1 MGSLDR
7 PNALAAHIDSHLMQI
22 ENDDFDL
29 EDSYKAHSPSL
40 MQNIKGWTR
49 KRYIAD
55 SCTHLNP
62 EQRE

>member
-7 PNALAAHIDSHLMQI
+7 PNALAAHIDSYLMQI

-49 KRYIAD
+49 KR
-55 SCTHLNP
+55 
-62 EQRE
+62 